1 MIDAIRRFGR
11 LAAVLAAFLML
22 PPSVTAADPQ
32 AAPDTEAIEKIVRDY
47 LIRNPEVI
55 VEALEELERRRE
67 IADQE
72 RAREAIVANREALLE
87 DPGSYVAGNENG
99 DVTIV
104 EFFDYRCPYCKRSLS
119 ALMAT
124 LEKDPNV
131 RVVFKEFPILGEE
144 SVLASRA
151 AIASIQQ
158 GKYLDYHNALMES
171 GNDLNEQSVL
181 RIAREVGLDADKLM
195 ADMFSSEVTEVIR
208 DNYLLAEALGIGGTP
223 AFVIGDQLIPGAI
236 DERRF
241 AELIQ
246 EARTGCL
253 TC

>member
-11 LAAVLAAFLML
+11 LAAVLAVFLTL

-32 AAPDTEAIEKIVRDY
+32 TTPDAEAIEKIVRDY

-104 EFFDYRCPYCKRSLS
+104 EFFDYRCPYCKRSLG

-158 GKYLDYHNALMES
+158 GKYLDYHNALMDAGSE
-171 GNDLNEQSVL
+171 LNEQSVL

-195 ADMFSSEVTEVIR
+195 ADMFSSDVTEVIR

-236 DERRF
+236 DEQRF

>member
-1 MIDAIRRFGR
+1 MIDAIRSFGR
-11 LAAVLAAFLML
+11 IAAVLATFLTL
-22 PPSVTAADPQ
+22 PPAATAADPQ
-32 AAPDTEAIEKIVRDY
+32 ATPDTEAIEKIVRDY

-67 IADQE
+67 IANQE
-72 RAREAIVANREALLE
+72 REREAIIAHRAALLD
-87 DPGSYVAGNENG
+87 DPASYVAGNRDG

-104 EFFDYRCPYCKRSLS
+104 EFFDYRCPYCKRSLG
-119 ALMAT
+119 ALMTT
-124 LEKDPNV
+124 LENDPNV

-171 GNDLNEQSVL
+171 GSELNEQSVL
-181 RIAREVGLDADKLM
+181 QIAREVGLDADKLM
-195 ADMFSSEVTEVIR
+195 ADMFSTEVTEVIR